1 MVKIKENLWTKNFL
15 ILSLINFFL
24 TLIYFLLNSTITIY
38 AINNFKASTG
48 QAGFVAGIFI
58 IGTLIG
64 RIFTGRMHH
73 SKKLLTMGLSIF
85 ILSSLLYF
93 ADYGLI
99 FLTIARLING
109 FSIGVVTTIVA
120 TVVAITLP
128 LSRKGEGVSYFA
140 VSTAIGT
147 GIGPFIG
154 LYLSQSS
161 NFNTIFVLCFM
172 LGIVSLG
179 AGIFVDFSTVPVRN
193 SKNEYTELKLSNFIE
208 PKVISISIII
218 LAASFCFSSVLSYI
232 NLYAIELSLVKTASY
247 FFMVYTVVVLISR
260 PVTGS
265 IVDKKGAN
273 FIMYP
278 ILVIFAI
285 GLILL
290 SSVTNSITL
299 LLTGALMGLGFGNV
313 SSISQTIAIKSS
325 EPNRLGLATATFSI
339 FSDIGSGFGPS
350 IIGLIIPVIGYKT
363 LYMSLGIAVFVIP
376 VFYYFLLGRKE
387 ARKSIGVVIGE
398 NK

>member
-73 SKKLLTMGLSIF
+73 SKKLLTIGLSIF

-93 ADYGLI
+93 ADYGLM
-99 FLTIARLING
+99 FLTIVRLING

-128 LSRKGEGVSYFA
+128 LSRKGEGISYFA

-161 NFNTIFVLCFM
+161 NFNTIFMLCFM

-179 AGIFVDFSTVPVRN
+179 SGIFVDFSMVPVRN

-232 NLYAIELSLVKTASY
+232 TLYAIELSLVKTASY

-260 PVTGS
+260 PFTGR

-273 FIMYP
+273 FIIYP
-278 ILVIFAI
+278 ALVIFAI

-299 LLTGALMGLGFGNV
+299 LLAGALMGLGFGNV
-313 SSISQTIAIKSS
+313 SSISQTIAIKSA

-350 IIGLIIPVIGYKT
+350 IIGLIIPLIGYKT
-363 LYMSLGIAVFVIP
+363 LYMSLGITVFVIP
-376 VFYYFLLGRKE
+376 VFYYFLLGRKGSTYE
-387 ARKSIGVVIGE
+387 LPTVK
-398 NK
+398 

>member
-64 RIFTGRMHH
+64 RVFTGRMHH
-73 SKKLLTMGLSIF
+73 SKKLLTMGLIIF

-93 ADYGLI
+93 ANYGLI

-128 LSRKGEGVSYFA
+128 ISRKGEGVSYFA

-161 NFNTIFVLCFM
+161 NFNTIFILCFM

-179 AGIFVDFSTVPVRN
+179 AGTFVDFSTVPVRN

-260 PVTGS
+260 PITGS

-278 ILVIFAI
+278 VLVIFAI

-299 LLTGALMGLGFGNV
+299 LLAGALMGLGFGNV
-313 SSISQTIAIKSS
+313 SSISQTIAIKSA
-325 EPNRLGLATATFSI
+325 EPNRLGLATATFAI

-350 IIGLIIPVIGYKT
+350 IIGLIIQLTGYKT

-376 VFYYFLLGRKE
+376 VFYYFLLGRKG
-387 ARKSIGVVIGE
+387 S
-398 NK
+398 

>member
-24 TLIYFLLNSTITIY
+24 TLIFFLLNSTITIY
-38 AINNFKASTG
+38 AVNNFNASTG

-64 RIFTGRMHH
+64 RVFTGRMHH
-73 SKKLLTMGLSIF
+73 SKKLLTMGLSIL

-93 ADYGLI
+93 ADCGLI

-128 LSRKGEGVSYFA
+128 ISRKGEGVSYFA

-161 NFNTIFVLCFM
+161 NFNTIFILCFI

-179 AGIFVDFSTVPVRN
+179 AGIFVDFSTILIIK
-193 SKNEYTELKLSNFIE
+193 SKNEDTELKLSNFIE

-218 LAASFCFSSVLSYI
+218 LVSSFCFSSVLSYI

-247 FFMVYTVVVLISR
+247 FFMIYTVVVLISR

-278 ILVIFAI
+278 VLIIFGI

-290 SSVTNSITL
+290 SSVTNSRSL
-299 LLTGALMGLGFGNV
+299 LLAGALMGLGFGNV

-350 IIGLIIPVIGYKT
+350 IIGLIIPLIGYRT

-376 VFYYFLLGRKE
+376 VFYYFLLGRKG
-387 ARKSIGVVIGE
+387 STY
-398 NK
+398 

>member
-24 TLIYFLLNSTITIY
+24 TLIFFLLNSTVTIY
-38 AINNFKASTG
+38 AINNFNASTG
-48 QAGFVAGIFI
+48 QAGFVASIFI
-58 IGTLIG
+58 VGTLIG

-73 SKKLLTMGLSIF
+73 SKKLLMMGLSIF

-93 ADYGLI
+93 ANYGLI
-99 FLTIARLING
+99 FLIIVRLING

-128 LSRKGEGVSYFA
+128 ASRKGEGVSYFA

-161 NFNTIFVLCFM
+161 NFNTIFILCFI

-179 AGIFVDFSTVPVRN
+179 SGIFVDFSRVPVRN
-193 SKNEYTELKLSNFIE
+193 SKNENTKLKLSNFIE
-208 PKVISISIII
+208 AKVISISIII
-218 LAASFCFSSVLSYI
+218 LASSFCFSSVLSYI
-232 NLYAIELSLVKTASY
+232 NLYSIELSLVKTASY

-273 FIMYP
+273 FIMYTVL
-278 ILVIFAI
+278 IIFGI

-290 SSVTNSITL
+290 SSVTNSISL
-299 LLTGALMGLGFGNV
+299 LLAGALMGLGFGNV

-350 IIGLIIPVIGYKT
+350 IIGLIIPLIGYRT

-376 VFYYFLLGRKE
+376 VFYYFLLGRKG
-387 ARKSIGVVIGE
+387 STY
-398 NK
+398 